1 MKKILLFVFALSP
14 MILLGQLGE
23 YYYSNGHPKAK
34 GLNFQIKT
42 PLGFEQSEA
51 DRPNIVQ
58 KWIKDGNNNDKL
70 VLFMVLVK
78 EDELINGFSKEER
91 IQYLRNEGGV
101 KDIASEIIPKA
112 SKFKYFVI
120 DSYPG
125 FIVDGTYK
133 AERLDF
139 KVKLYVT
146 QIMVY
151 IDSYMFSFTL
161 TSPVKSIRDDNKRL
175 LLQLANSIIF
185 PDQYLYNYTPEH
197 SPDRV
202 LIDELTIKGTDDKP
216 MIYFEGKAFT
226 GVAFDVYENGQLARE
241 INFKDGKQD
250 GLAQEWHSNGQL
262 YYAINFKDG
271 KEDGLAQEWYD
282 NGQLH
287 REINLK
293 DGKEDGLEQEWDE
306 NGQLLREETY
316 KDGVR
321 IK

>member
-78 EDELINGFSKEER
+78 EDELINGLSKEEW
-91 IQYLRNEGGV
+91 IQCLRNEGGV

-185 PDQYLYNYTPEH
+185 PDQYLYN
-197 SPDRV
+197 S
-202 LIDELTIKGTDDKP
+202 G
-216 MIYFEGKAFT
+216 
-226 GVAFDVYENGQLARE
+226 N
-241 INFKDGKQD
+241 
-250 GLAQEWHSNGQL
+250 
-262 YYAINFKDG
+262 
-271 KEDGLAQEWYD
+271 
-282 NGQLH
+282 
-287 REINLK
+287 
-293 DGKEDGLEQEWDE
+293 
-306 NGQLLREETY
+306 
-316 KDGVR
+316 
-321 IK
+321 